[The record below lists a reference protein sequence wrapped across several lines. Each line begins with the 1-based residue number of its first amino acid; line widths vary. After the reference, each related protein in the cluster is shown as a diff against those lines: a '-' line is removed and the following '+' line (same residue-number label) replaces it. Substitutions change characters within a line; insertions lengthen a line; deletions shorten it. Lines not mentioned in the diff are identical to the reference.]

1 MNLAL
6 INKGMG
12 KGFLDT
18 KSEIEKSYYK
28 DTTSPTPSKS
38 TNQKGKIR
46 NLQPLNGQSS
56 PTARLTAREVKA
68 LGRHIG
74 RPTSPGFEHAFQC
87 GDSLNRV
94 SLTAPSNTTRDLRD
108 ILPTQNFDLDGVQLA
123 KLQKLIRKAH
133 EKQLRD
139 DPTKRTVQVPRVVVK
154 LVAMEEL
161 IRDAFVK
168 QRIENLPY
176 NIVNYFCT
184 IGDEHRLRTEL
195 ASGIY
200 NVNQRDGATGR
211 SALICAI
218 AAGHMHIARFLILEH
233 HADVN
238 RPSLLGLT
246 TPLHF
251 AVVGNYRQI
260 ASMLITFG
268 ADVHAQNIVGA
279 TPLHLAHS
287 PGNRMSL
294 VFPYFIYI
302 LLSYVFPSPT

>member
-1 MNLAL
+1 MNLSL

-18 KSEIEKSYYK
+18 KGEIERSYYK
-28 DTTSPTPSKS
+28 EPTPPTPPSKS

-46 NLQPLNGQSS
+46 NLQPLGGQSS

-68 LGRHIG
+68 LGLRLG
-74 RPTSPGFEHAFQC
+74 RPTSPAFERAFQC
-87 GDSLNRV
+87 SDSLNRV
-94 SLTAPSNTTRDLRD
+94 SLTAPSNTTPALRD
-108 ILPTQNFDLDGVQLA
+108 ILPTQDFDLDGVQLA
-123 KLQKLIRKAH
+123 KLQRLIRKAH

-139 DPTKRTVQVPRVVVK
+139 DPKKRAVQIPRVVVK

-195 ASGIY
+195 SAGIY

-211 SALICAI
+211 TALICAI

-238 RPSLLGLT
+238 RASLLGVT

-268 ADVHAQNIVGA
+268 ADVHGKTIFFL
-279 TPLHLAHS
+279 LH
-287 PGNRMSL
+287 
-294 VFPYFIYI
+294 
-302 LLSYVFPSPT
+302 TC

>member
-6 INKGMG
+6 INRGMG

-18 KSEIEKSYYK
+18 KGEIDRSYYK
-28 DTTSPTPSKS
+28 EPNPPTPPSKS

-46 NLQPLNGQSS
+46 NLQPLGGSQSSPTKWGGTGSQSS

-68 LGRHIG
+68 LGMRLG
-74 RPTSPGFEHAFQC
+74 RPTSPAFERAFQC
-87 GDSLNRV
+87 SDSLNRV
-94 SLTAPSNTTRDLRD
+94 SLTAPSNTTPALRD
-108 ILPTQNFDLDGVQLA
+108 ILPTQDFDLDGVQLA
-123 KLQKLIRKAH
+123 KLQRLIRKAH

-139 DPTKRTVQVPRVVVK
+139 DPKKRAIQVPRVVVK

-195 ASGIY
+195 SSGIY
-200 NVNQRDGATGR
+200 NINQRDGATGR
-211 SALICAI
+211 TALICAI
-218 AAGHMHIARFLILEH
+218 AAGHLHIARFLVLEH

-238 RPSLLGLT
+238 RASLLGLT

-268 ADVHAQNIVGA
+268 ADVHGKSW
-279 TPLHLAHS
+279 L
-287 PGNRMSL
+287 
-294 VFPYFIYI
+294 FI
-302 LLSYVFPSPT
+302 